1 MLAGTS
7 ATRFSDEF
15 RGQCLAVFFPLVVFA
30 MFQWTLKDSR
40 LSLAFS
46 VIAFVAILAG
56 VMYPTIL
63 THRLALNTKPYDLY
77 TTPHHCAVLG
87 PLYAQYRPSRY
98 YFFTPILCATFF
110 KAALIAFLH
119 SHGEAQVIAITIS
132 EVLLLAAHAT
142 LRPHTTR
149 GGDVLGT
156 GLTVARLIAAGLSVA
171 FVQRLRLAA
180 IPRVVIGIVVALVLS
195 GAVLCLW
202 VCVLVQAWKTV
213 RGAVGWARGRGR
225 VGDKEEESMGEKRG
239 ALVDSRSGSGSGQE
253 ERSARSVDSMYE
265 GGYAERDSLARTR
278 TRSGDGEGR
287 V

>member
-1 MLAGTS
+1 
-7 ATRFSDEF
+7 
-15 RGQCLAVFFPLVVFA
+15 

-46 VIAFVAILAG
+46 VISFVAILAG
-56 VMYPTIL
+56 VLYPTIL
-63 THRLALNTKPYDLY
+63 THRLARNTKPYDLY
-77 TTPHHCAVLG
+77 TTPHHLAVLG

-119 SHGEAQVIAITIS
+119 SHGEAQVIAITIC

-195 GAVLCLW
+195 GAVLVLW
-202 VCVLVQAWKTV
+202 VWVWVQAWKTV
-213 RGAVGWARGRGR
+213 RGAVGWARDRGRGR
-225 VGDKEEESMGEKRG
+225 VGDKDSSSMGEKRG

-253 ERSARSVDSMYE
+253 ERSARSVDSVYE

-278 TRSGDGEGR
+278 TRSGDGEER